1 MQTAI
6 LEVSERSCSTY
17 LMKILQIST
26 SLTGGAGIAALR
38 SHYSLLSAGADSTLV
53 SLSKGISAPNSSLR
67 TEHLVRISPEK
78 FMSFLLTR
86 AQRSLIQN
94 GPYLQTP
101 LSLGI
106 SPRRL
111 QIDKYDLIHIHSMYN
126 LINDSTLSRIL
137 EANIPAR
144 EARIGFCRNAYLA
157 QLRDNPKYKEVEYL
171 VVADWDGINSELD
184 PVAIESCLQVSG
196 WDGCFANQYRYYYDI
211 YALRHPVWSPND
223 CWKYESFLRSIGLS
237 HIEAREKAVYSRQK
251 HIPSNSPWI
260 PVHSAFGGLAIYR
273 VSSIKLASY
282 QGYEQD
288 GSLTCEHVS
297 FNLEILRT
305 GGKLFINPSLINSHG
320 NPHTLNRSRINRLKW
335 NIKRGLVKVFKF
347 YAHKSI

>member
-1 MQTAI
+1 MNQNDFR
-6 LEVSERSCSTY
+6 LNS
-17 LMKILQIST
+17 KILI
-26 SLTGGAGIAALR
+26 TGLVRNAQFTLLNDLNTFQRAFANF
-38 SHYSLLSAGADSTLV
+38 SHIQYLLVESDSSDSTLLKLDQISKELENFSYV
-53 SLSKGISAPNSSLR
+53 TLGSLDSK
-67 TEHLVRISPEK
+67 
-78 FMSFLLTR
+78 
-86 AQRSLIQN
+86 
-94 GPYLQTP
+94 
-101 LSLGI
+101 
-106 SPRRL
+106 
-111 QIDKYDLIHIHSMYN
+111 
-126 LINDSTLSRIL
+126 
-137 EANIPAR
+137 IPAR